1 MDTLKMKLKL
11 HGLEFEIEGNEATVK
26 EEFANFKAFVT
37 GDLLSKV
44 NIVTPQVTTITPA
57 ALPKQLGSTLDAT
70 VIELGDFP
78 AMKEIVKRDLPKS
91 ESDWVLIYCLYSSN
105 FGENPFTESDI
116 KNQYDQ
122 SGRKNTN
129 RLANFSNNIKKL
141 LNSSYIKVL
150 NDTQYILKDE
160 GLNYAKQVLSG
171 QSTAKASTRVSTRKL
186 KKENNED
193 EIKAKDKKTKPSKS
207 SSKAFIDLSLPSTE
221 IDLLIEFF
229 KTKKPQTQNEKIAV
243 VMKWYK
249 DHINSNE
256 IGVDEINYLMSICDK
271 VPSAIGQVLINMK
284 GSNFRWVSNSAKGKV
299 QLTSIGE
306 TYVTNKLPKTDK

>member
-1 MDTLKMKLKL
+1 MGTLKMKFKL

-37 GDLLSKV
+37 GDLLSKI

-57 ALPKQLGSTLDAT
+57 ASPRQLGSPIDTT
-70 VIELGDFP
+70 VIDLADFP
-78 AMKEIVKRDLPKS
+78 AMKEIVKRDIPKS

-105 FGENPFTESDI
+105 FGENPFTEIDI
-116 KNQYDQ
+116 KNQYEL
-122 SGRKNTN
+122 SGRKKAN

-171 QSTAKASTRVSTRKL
+171 QSKAKAATRVSTGKL

-193 EIKAKDKKTKPSKS
+193 DSKAKDKKTKTLKS
-207 SSKAFIDLSLPSTE
+207 SSKAFVDLSLPSRE

-249 DHINSNE
+249 EHINSNE

-284 GSNFRWVSNSAKGKV
+284 GSSFRWVSNSVKGKV

-306 TYVTNKLPKTDK
+306 TYVTNKLPKSEK